1 MTSTIPEPAP
11 PTSTEAALAAGS
23 AERRAKGRRRFRL
36 SPTLPLLV
44 LGAFVLLAVFAPM
57 FTKYSPIQNDLIN
70 SLIPPAWVHGGSAEH
85 LLGTD
90 SFGRDVFT
98 RLAYGAR
105 VSLSVAL
112 FALCIAIAIGTTVG
126 MIAGFVGGALDS
138 VLMRLTDVILSLPN
152 MVVAL
157 VLAIAVGP
165 SFRNLVLVLGFLI
178 WPRIARL
185 IRGETMLLK
194 KMDFVRYAEA
204 IGVSRTAAM
213 ARHVFHNILP
223 TLLVAATLEVGAVI
237 LAEAAISFL
246 GAGVPPPAASWGVMI
261 SDGEALVSTGWWISM
276 VPGIAIALVVLS
288 SNAFGDWLRDK
299 LDPKT
304 QRF

>member
-1 MTSTIPEPAP
+1 MTQTIPEPGP
-11 PTSTEAALAAGS
+11 PTPSELALAEGP
-23 AERRAKGRRRFRL
+23 AERIAKRKRRFRL
-36 SPTLPLLV
+36 SPSLPLLI
-44 LGAFVLLAVFAPM
+44 LAVFILLAIFAPLV
-57 FTKYSPIQNDLIN
+57 TKFDPTQNDLVN
-70 SLIPPAWVHGGSAEH
+70 SLIPPAWVHGGSSEH

-98 RLAYGAR
+98 RLVYGAR

-112 FALCIAIAIGTTVG
+112 FALLIAVAVGTTVG
-126 MIAGFVGGALDS
+126 IISGFIGGALDS
-138 VLMRLTDVILSLPN
+138 ILMRLTDVILSLPT

-185 IRGETMLLK
+185 IRGETLLLK

-204 IGVSRTAAM
+204 IGVSKIAAM
-213 ARHVFHNILP
+213 TRHIFANILP
-223 TLLVAATLEVGAVI
+223 TLLVAATLEIGSVI
-237 LAEAAISFL
+237 LSEAAISFL
-246 GAGVPPPAASWGVMI
+246 GAGVQPPSASWGVMI
-261 SDGEALVSTGWWISM
+261 ADGESLVSTGWWISM

-288 SNAFGDWLRDK
+288 SNAFGDWLRDR

-304 QRF
+304 QGG